1 MKTGLIPPGTLSAF
15 WVNLTD
21 DAQAPHPSILDI
33 FSQYISRGDD
43 EATGFIVYLI
53 ESNLYPHAST
63 EQRAVWVAE
72 RIGSETAPTPASERL
87 KAA

>member
-21 DAQAPHPSILDI
+21 DAQAPHSSILDI
-33 FSQYISRGDD
+33 FSQYVSRGDY

-63 EQRAVWVAE
+63 EPRAIWVAR
-72 RIGSETAPTPASERL
+72 RIGEETGPTQASEQLR
-87 KAA
+87 AA